1 MATTPP
7 TQPDPRTSADDNED
21 ATNQGVSTPAPA
33 EGEDDAPGAQP
44 GSPQG

>member
-7 TQPDPRTSADDNED
+7 ILPDPRTSADDDED
-21 ATNQGVSTPAPA
+21 ATNEGVSTQTPA
-33 EGEDDAPGAQP
+33 EGEDDAPEP